1 MIGSAMPIT
10 FLSCTRVTYEQSRQQ
25 EAEYWAAKT
34 MAERV
39 IAGWELADE
48 KLVDLTG
55 HEPQKPTGIAFFRVP
70 QSWR

>member
-1 MIGSAMPIT
+1 MAIQ
-10 FLSCTRVTYEQSRQQ
+10 FLSFKRVTFEQSRQD
-25 EAEYWAAKT
+25 EAEYWATKT

-48 KLVDLTG
+48 RLVDLTG
-55 HEPQKPTGIAFFRVP
+55 HEPQKRTGTAFFRVP